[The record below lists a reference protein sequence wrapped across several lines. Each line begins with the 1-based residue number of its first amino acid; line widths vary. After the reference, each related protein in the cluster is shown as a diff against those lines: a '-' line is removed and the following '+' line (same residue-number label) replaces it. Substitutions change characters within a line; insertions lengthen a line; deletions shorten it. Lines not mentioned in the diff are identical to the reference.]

1 MTINHRVFVLLLTVL
16 IVVLSVLDIFAGLL
30 VVVPVIGGVFSSL
43 SETLLEVIQTLATIV
58 IAAVAM
64 R

>member
-30 VVVPVIGGVFSSL
+30 AVVPVIGGVFSSL
-43 SETLLEVIQTLATIV
+43 SETLLEVIQTLATTV